1 MENYVSKVNYFCVGL
16 GIGALAGILFAPKSG
31 EETRDEMTRKLEEG
45 KTYAQGKVRELRER
59 AEDIVEA
66 PARLKESIS
75 GAFEAGRRAYQNE
88 MSKLA

>member
-75 GAFEAGRRAYQNE
+75 GAFEAGRQAYQNE